1 MYYFNSFNS
10 TAQPFFYYSH
20 VLLDVYK
27 GFLFCI
33 SLKMKKLDYFENS
46 LMQIIRMFHFAS
58 AIGELDSDDNVQMNM
73 FLQKIIII

>member
-1 MYYFNSFNS
+1 
-10 TAQPFFYYSH
+10 
-20 VLLDVYK
+20 
-27 GFLFCI
+27 
-33 SLKMKKLDYFENS
+33 MKKLDYFENS